1 VRGLAH
7 SEDSLAVEGR
17 EGSSQVHG
25 ISLSG
30 GDGWGSWCS
39 KGGDESGG
47 DGAVRSCG
55 ACETLVV
62 EYEDG

>member
-1 VRGLAH
+1 MRGLAH

-17 EGSSQVHG
+17 EGSLPMHG

-30 GDGWGSWCS
+30 GDGWGWCS

-55 ACETLVV
+55 ACDTLVV